1 MKFQKRHV
9 KATFGIFALSLMA
22 TSIAQATGVTGFGDL
37 KKSVAEGEAL
47 VKGPAD
53 NVSETLIVGD
63 EAKEEAL
70 RYIVTFKQPKSK
82 LANSFGSVDSTSK
95 LSKKTKGVADVAMV
109 KNGEVDKDAATKML
123 KKIGVAPQKFIRGK
137 RSAAVKMKRAALKML
152 LENNQV
158 ESIEPDPVRSLLA
171 ESTPYGIT
179 MVQANQLAQSDPG
192 IKTVCI
198 IDTGYNLNHP
208 DLPDLNDGVSG
219 IANNSAV
226 GNWYNDGNGHGTHV
240 AGTIAALS
248 NNEGVVGV
256 YPGVDLHIVKIFDDS
271 GSWTFASDL
280 IDAIS
285 QCQDAGADVVNMS
298 LGGGAAS
305 TTELNAMQ
313 TFDNQGMLLVA
324 AAGNSGNTTL
334 SYPASYDAV
343 MSVAAVDSSENRA
356 SYSQYNSEV
365 EIAGPGSSVSST
377 WPVDSYNTISG
388 TSMATPHVVGAAAL
402 VWSFFPECSNAEI
415 RTTLND
421 TAKDKGSAG
430 RDNLYGNGIVQSKDA
445 YDYLNIYGCAGDT
458 GGGNGGGTVDPVNE
472 TVSNLSDN
480 SGWLRGTREIPEGVT
495 SVTFAI
501 SGGSGDADLY
511 IRYGSSP
518 STTAF
523 DCRPYE
529 AGNTETCTFSNPA
542 AGTWH
547 IGLNAYSAYS
557 GVTFS
562 FSYQ

>member
-1 MKFQKRHV
+1 MKYQTRHV
-9 KATFGIFALSLMA
+9 KATIGIFALSLMA
-22 TSIAQATGVTGFGDL
+22 TSIAQAVGAVSFGDI
-37 KKSVAEGEAL
+37 KKPATEGQAL
-47 VKGPAD
+47 VKDPAD
-53 NVSETLIVGD
+53 DVSEASFVSEQD
-63 EAKEEAL
+63 EVEL
-70 RYIVTFKQPKSK
+70 RYIVTFKEPKSNFSNSIDP
-82 LANSFGSVDSTSK
+82 LDSSANEF
-95 LSKKTKGVADVAMV
+95 KKIKGLPDVSMV
-109 KNGEVDKDAATKML
+109 INGEVDKNAATKMFN
-123 KKIGVAPQKFIRGK
+123 KIGVTPQKFIRGK
-137 RSAAVKMKRAALKML
+137 RSAAVKMKRAALKSL
-152 LENNQV
+152 IENSQI
-158 ESIEPDPVRSLLA
+158 ESIEPDPVRTLLA
-171 ESTPYGIT
+171 QTTPYGIT
-179 MVQANQLAQSDPG
+179 MVQANQLTQTDPS
-192 IKTVCI
+192 IKTVCV
-198 IDTGYNLNHP
+198 IDTGYNLNHL

-248 NNEGVVGV
+248 NNDGVVGV

-280 IDAIS
+280 VDAIS

-298 LGGGAAS
+298 LGGGSAS

-313 TFDNQGMLLVA
+313 SFTNQGMLLVA
-324 AAGNSGNTTL
+324 AAGNSGNTSL
-334 SYPASYDAV
+334 SYPASYDPV
-343 MSVAAVDSSENRA
+343 VSVAAVDSNESRA

-377 WPVDSYNTISG
+377 WPINTYNTISG

-402 VWSFFPECSNAEI
+402 VWSFFPECSNDEI
-415 RTTLND
+415 RATLND

-430 RDNLYGNGIVQSKDA
+430 RDNLYGYGIVQSKDA
-445 YDYLNIYGCAGDT
+445 YDYLNTYGCAGDS
-458 GGGNGGGTVDPVNE
+458 GSGGGTVDPVNE
-472 TVSNLSDN
+472 TISNLADN

-495 SVTFAI
+495 SVTFSI

-523 DCRPYE
+523 DCRPYLN
-529 AGNTETCTFSNPA
+529 GNNETCTFTNPA

-557 GVTFS
+557 GVTFN